1 MYIFLNWNFRI
12 RYFEILCNVSS
23 QSDFI
28 DWNSAN
34 LIRPYPAKSLF
45 LANFW
50 LFKGLLTEIFIKYP
64 DFSYWSEI
72 ILSQAI
78 LKCKKYDILNFPICF
93 MALFTENMLFFDQN
107 LHFWQAIELQV
118 DHLMLKLLMK
128 VVYLPNNN
136 ILRSSLAVLDQF
148 RFS

>member
-1 MYIFLNWNFRI
+1 MQTFLNWNFGI
-12 RYFEILCNVSS
+12 RYFEILCKVSS
-23 QSDFI
+23 HSDMV
-28 DWNSAN
+28 DGNSAN
-34 LIRPYPAKSLF
+34 LIRPYPAKLLF

-72 ILSQAI
+72 ILSQEI

-118 DHLMLKLLMK
+118 DHLMLNLLMK
-128 VVYLPNNN
+128 VVYLSNNN
-136 ILRSSLAVLDQF
+136 ILISSLAVLDQF
-148 RFS
+148 CLS

>member
-1 MYIFLNWNFRI
+1 MQIFLNWNFRI
-12 RYFEILCNVSS
+12 RYFEILCKVSS
-23 QSDFI
+23 QSDMV
-28 DWNSAN
+28 DGNSAN

-93 MALFTENMLFFDQN
+93 IALFTENMLFFDQN

-118 DHLMLKLLMK
+118 DHLMLNLLMR
-128 VVYLPNNN
+128 VAYLPNNN

-148 RFS
+148 CLS

>member
-1 MYIFLNWNFRI
+1 MQIFLNWNFII
-12 RYFEILCNVSS
+12 RYFEILCKVSS
-23 QSDFI
+23 QLNIVDE
-28 DWNSAN
+28 NSAN

-50 LFKGLLTEIFIKYP
+50 LFKGLPTEIFMTYQK
-64 DFSYWSEI
+64 FSYWSEI

-107 LHFWQAIELQV
+107 LHFWQTIELQV
-118 DHLMLKLLMK
+118 DHLMLNLLMK
-128 VVYLPNNN
+128 VAYLPNNN

>member
-1 MYIFLNWNFRI
+1 MQIFLTWNFRI
-12 RYFEILCNVSS
+12 RYFEILCKVSS
-23 QSDFI
+23 QSDMV
-28 DWNSAN
+28 DGNSAN

-50 LFKGLLTEIFIKYP
+50 LFKGLLREIFKKYP

-118 DHLMLKLLMK
+118 DHLMLNLLMK
-128 VVYLPNNN
+128 VAYLPNNN

-148 RFS
+148 CLS